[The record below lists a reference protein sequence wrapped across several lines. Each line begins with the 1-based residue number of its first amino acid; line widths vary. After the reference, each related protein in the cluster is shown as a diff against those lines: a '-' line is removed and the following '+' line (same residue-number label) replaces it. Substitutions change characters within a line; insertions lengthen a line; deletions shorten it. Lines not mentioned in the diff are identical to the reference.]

1 MDDFGAVQRPF
12 LPRGGQ
18 TPMNLFAVARPFMY
32 QLSPECAHNLSL
44 TALRWGFGPKFP
56 ATDDAALKITVWGQ
70 EFPNPLGLAAGY
82 DKNAGVIGPMLDM
95 GFGFVEVG
103 TITPKPQPG
112 NPKPRLFRLDE
123 DHGVINRLGF
133 NSQGAEVAARNLAAW
148 RTGGRPGIV
157 GVNIGKNKESADAGA
172 DYAAAAGRLAGYG
185 DYLVMNI
192 SSPNTPGLRDLQA
205 VAELET
211 LIDAVGAA
219 LEGQEGPRP
228 PVLVKI
234 APDLSDETLADVA
247 ALALAGRMDGLIIA
261 NTTIERPDS
270 LRSRDKNEA
279 GGLSGRPLYAL
290 STRVLGECWRATSGK
305 VPLIGVGGIGSA
317 QEAYGKIRAGASL
330 VGLYSCL
337 VFEGPALVPRILSG
351 LGPLL
356 RADGFTT
363 VSEAVGAD
371 HR

>member
-1 MDDFGAVQRPF
+1 
-12 LPRGGQ
+12 
-18 TPMNLFAVARPFMY
+18 MNLFALTRPFLY

-44 TALRWGFGPKFP
+44 AALRFGLGPKYR
-56 ATDDAALKITVWGQ
+56 AAAEDALKITLWGR

-82 DKNAGVIGPMLDM
+82 DKDAGVIGPMLDI

-103 TITPKPQPG
+103 TITPRPQPG

-133 NSQGAEVAARNLAAW
+133 NSKGAEVAAQNLDHW
-148 RTGGRPGIV
+148 RASGRPGIV
-157 GVNIGKNKESADAGA
+157 GVNIGKNKESIDAAA
-172 DYAAAAGRLAGYG
+172 DYGTAAARLGSYA
-185 DYLVMNI
+185 DYLVMNV

-205 VAELET
+205 VAELEA
-211 LIDAVGAA
+211 LIDAVGEALGK
-219 LEGQEGPRP
+219 LEGPSP

-234 APDLSDETLADVA
+234 SPDMSDETLADVT
-247 ALALAGRMDGLIIA
+247 ALAVKGRMDGLIIA
-261 NTTIERPDS
+261 NTTIDRPDH
-270 LRSRDKNEA
+270 LRARDRDEP
-279 GGLSGRPLYAL
+279 GGLSGRPLFTK
-290 STRVLGECWRATSGK
+290 STRVLAECWRALGGT

-317 QEAYGKIRAGASL
+317 ADAYAKIRAGASL
-330 VGLYSCL
+330 VALYSSL

-356 RADGFTT
+356 RADGFTAI
-363 VSEAVGAD
+363 SEAVGAA